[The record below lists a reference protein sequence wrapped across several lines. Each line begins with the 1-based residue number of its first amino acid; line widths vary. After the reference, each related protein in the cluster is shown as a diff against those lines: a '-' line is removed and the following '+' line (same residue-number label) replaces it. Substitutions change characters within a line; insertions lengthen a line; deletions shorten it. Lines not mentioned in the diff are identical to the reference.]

1 VAQGLLSA
9 AASPEPAEAAAACGG
24 GGGGEQAALA
34 ELRRL
39 RARASDAGLLPAHG
53 GTTMQKLRIVR
64 LGFGTARQKMVLK

>member
-1 VAQGLLSA
+1 MDLSIIQGPVSVAPCQTRISRFA
-9 AASPEPAEAAAACGG
+9 TFFIAV
-24 GGGGEQAALA
+24 EQAALA

-64 LGFGTARQKMVLK
+64 LGFGTS